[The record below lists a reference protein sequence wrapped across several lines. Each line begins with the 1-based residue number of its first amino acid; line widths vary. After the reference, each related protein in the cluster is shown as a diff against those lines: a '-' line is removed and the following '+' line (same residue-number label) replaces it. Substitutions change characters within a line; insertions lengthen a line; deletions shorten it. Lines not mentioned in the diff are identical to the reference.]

1 MKTSLKL
8 VLLASIFS
16 LFSCEIIDEPEG
28 QNKVLMLQVDYT
40 TNTFEG
46 GREFCF
52 HHQTDSFTM
61 IKEYHSPSDFGSLKF
76 TYSEVNEVLFF
87 GTIIWM
93 GLGEMTIPDSIFP
106 PESFV
111 RYLTTDFVYPANG
124 FENIFDSTET
134 GDYMAAWSSIQNIAK
149 VREYLISNPNQRV
162 KIFLYTP
169 SVGMGDPLDWNWIIY
184 LKN

>member
-1 MKTSLKL
+1 MKTSLKFL
-8 VLLASIFS
+8 FFAS
-16 LFSCEIIDEPEG
+16 LFLLFGCEIIDEPQDG
-28 QNKVLMLQVDYT
+28 NKVLMLQVDYT
-40 TNTFEG
+40 THTFEG
-46 GREFCF
+46 GKEFCF
-52 HHQTDSFTM
+52 NHLTDSFTLT
-61 IKEYHSPSDFGSLKF
+61 KEYYPPGDFGSLKF
-76 TYSEVNEVLFF
+76 TYNEVNEVLFF

-93 GLGEMTIPDSIFP
+93 GLGEMTIPDTIYP

-111 RYLTTDFVYPANG
+111 RYLTADFVYPING
-124 FENIFDSTET
+124 FENIFYSTET

-169 SVGMGDPLDWNWIIY
+169 SVGMGDPLDWNWIMY